1 MLKTVTIQNFKSL
14 VNKTLVCDKNKT
26 IIEGANM
33 TGKTT
38 VLDAIYWAVTGHT
51 LDESANN
58 NALIPLGSKEIT
70 TRVSLEFDNFTLV
83 RGLYRDKA
91 SISTFVEIDG
101 EIIPTLKK
109 ADAIINAKLGLTDA
123 SIISPKGFDIKAFLM
138 NPLYF
143 ESVAPGTMR
152 KFYYKMANIDL
163 IEIYEK
169 QKDPVKDAMA
179 RVKGVELDPY
189 ILLDTIASEQ
199 KENKKKID
207 ALNIV
212 MSLIPPT
219 KKMESL
225 VKSLLKKNTLLEAD
239 AALIKNYA
247 LDVNLYLN
255 NTYNKY
261 GLDIRLTEYNITTNV
276 AKEVCYPTLANNLPY
291 SLGSYAEKTLVATM
305 LVTMFAHQ
313 YKLAPLPLLIDNM
326 ESLDEKST
334 KFLNNYIEGY
344 SLQYIGAKVI

>member
-14 VNKTLVCDKNKT
+14 VNKTLICDKNKT
-26 IIEGANM
+26 IIEGANK

-51 LDESANN
+51 LDESTNN
-58 NALIPLGSKEIT
+58 IALIPLGTKREIT

-83 RGLYRDKA
+83 RGLYRERTG
-91 SISTFVEIDG
+91 ISTFVEIDG

-109 ADAIINAKLGLTDA
+109 AEAIINAKLGLTDI

-163 IEIYEK
+163 AEIYK
-169 QKDPVKDAMA
+169 TQNDPIKEAMA
-179 RVKGVELDPY
+179 RVKADELDPY
-189 ILLDTIASEQ
+189 ILLDTIANEQ

-207 ALNIV
+207 ALNLV

-225 VKSLLKKNTLLEAD
+225 VKSLMKKNTLLEAD

-261 GLDIRLTEYNITTNV
+261 GLAIRLTEYNITTNV

-291 SLGSYAEKTLVATM
+291 SLGSYAEK
-305 LVTMFAHQ
+305 
-313 YKLAPLPLLIDNM
+313 
-326 ESLDEKST
+326 SLDEKST